1 MELVLADPNSDTIPS
16 SGEVARTV
24 KYFVIDRATDPSPD
38 DVLDFLNDELPRSLS
53 SGLIL
58 SSFSPV
64 RVSPGFYEVDVEYGL
79 TSRRITGVTPLEETT
94 GENSYAFSFS
104 TSGGTYHVKTAKE
117 QTAYG
122 TTPEDVDEAIN
133 WNGQAAEGIDIVGGK
148 LQFEI
153 RKKKPG
159 NLITLNYLRV
169 LYGLTGKTNNAAYLG
184 FAAGELL
191 FLGANGQQVR
201 GGDTEVT
208 FQFVANPNLAS
219 ATIAGVT
226 VSDIKGHDYV
236 WSYYQPGTLGVPT
249 LKGVYK
255 ARLYDSGNFNLLGA
269 T

>member
-1 MELVLADPNSDTIPS
+1 MMELVLADTHDDSIPS
-16 SGEVARTV
+16 SGEVARSV
-24 KYFVIDRATDPSPD
+24 PYYVIDKDGDPTPD
-38 DVLDFLNDELPRSLS
+38 DVVDFLADAIPNVSANLLLS
-53 SGLIL
+53 N
-58 SSFSPV
+58 V
-64 RVSPGFYEVDVEYGL
+64 
-79 TSRRITGVTPLEETT
+79 TSRRLAKGIYEVTAEYGRAGRLTGVTPLEGTT

-104 TSGGTYHVKTAKE
+104 TAGGSYHVKTAKQ

-122 TTPEDVDEAIN
+122 TSPEDVDEAIN
-133 WNGQAAEGIDIVGGK
+133 WNGQAAEGIDIVGGR

-169 LYGLTGKTNNAAYLG
+169 LYGLTGKTNSAAYLG

-226 VSDIKGHDYV
+226 VTDIKGHDYV